1 MGGGEVDLST
11 FFFSNLS
18 KLPLSLSLSYPGFY
32 TFAELIDTLYRPHAS
47 LPWSSTKKKK
57 RHFSLKICSS
67 LSLLSPPNSTMSTAW
82 QRFTYWLKSG
92 PPAPGTAQRRLSTS
106 TQKTFKRNPLTD
118 LPLDDYLVKQLDA
131 SWTKL
136 LANVHPNGSTPGAVV
151 ASPSK
156 AKPDYW

>member
-11 FFFSNLS
+11 FFFEFVQAS
-18 KLPLSLSLSYPGFY
+18 
-32 TFAELIDTLYRPHAS
+32 S
-47 LPWSSTKKKK
+47 LPFPLLPRIRHVCGVNRYTLPTPRKLTLEFHEKKSVT
-57 RHFSLKICSS
+57 SLA
-67 LSLLSPPNSTMSTAW
+67 LSPLTSHLSFNSTMSTAW

-136 LANVHPNGSTPGAVV
+136 LANIHPNGSTPGAVV